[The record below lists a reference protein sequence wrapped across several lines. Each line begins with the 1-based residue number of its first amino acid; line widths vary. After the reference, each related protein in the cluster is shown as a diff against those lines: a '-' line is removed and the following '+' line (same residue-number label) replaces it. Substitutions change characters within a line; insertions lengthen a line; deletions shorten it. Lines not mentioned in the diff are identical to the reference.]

1 MSTKINPIIDINNI
15 FLQNG
20 EYIIPVNQF
29 AQMNYIYKP
38 YYYVSNMGRIFSE
51 HRNILNEMSQH
62 PNKKG
67 YLHVVLRTVDNSY
80 ANVLSHVLIK
90 KSFHPKIPKNPIYPI
105 DKNGEIDYEAYKR
118 NKIEIDHKDG
128 YHDIPYDNRI
138 DNLRYVTHSI
148 NLIDAYANGQ
158 EEKILSD
165 DDIKEIFR
173 KIKSSYPRKID
184 KELAEEYH
192 VTPLTIRSIRLGAD
206 YYADKI
212 RSLNEQPIIYQK
224 YKLSTEEII
233 SIMDEIYKAYPKNID
248 EELAKKYGV
257 THHAIRRLRLGGSG
271 DIVALGFKPVRYER

>member
-1 MSTKINPIIDINNI
+1 
-15 FLQNG
+15 
-20 EYIIPVNQF
+20 
-29 AQMNYIYKP
+29 
-38 YYYVSNMGRIFSE
+38 
-51 HRNILNEMSQH
+51 MSQH
-62 PNKKG
+62 LNRKG

-90 KSFHPKIPKNPIYPI
+90 KSFYPKIPKNPIYPI

-173 KIKSSYPRKID
+173 KIKASYPRKID

-206 YYADKI
+206 YYEEKLHMLHEKPVIYKKCKITPEEALEIMAEISRCYPVNVDERLADTYGI
-212 RSLNEQPIIYQK
+212 SVSAIINLRTGTSGML
-224 YKLSTEEII
+224 YKLGLSEVYYPHNMQREEY
-233 SIMDEIYKAYPKNID
+233 YKK
-248 EELAKKYGV
+248 
-257 THHAIRRLRLGGSG
+257 
-271 DIVALGFKPVRYER
+271 